1 MLASAQSNAG
11 YADLFYTSSVA
22 ATVNIVA
29 GIVTQN
35 NTHPVALAVEVAGSD
50 IPING
55 HGLAGDGLGPSAGV
69 YSIGAMNEASKVM
82 EAFSETGPATVYY
95 SATETGTSNGVP
107 LLSYTLLPQPLVL
120 NHPDLAGVDCVTI
133 APVSGYQSGIPEFC
147 GTSAAAPTVGG
158 VVALMLQA
166 GYTKAEIMQSL
177 EATAKPVP
185 AAGQTSTGQSP
196 DTWDPNDGYGLVQ
209 VWAALQNAGL
219 LVPQPSIT
227 NPSGFGTTINA
238 GGNVNFASSC
248 TAPAGQTVTGYSWTF
263 TGSSGAPPATTQQ
276 DPAVTF
282 SSAGSYTANLTCTDS
297 QGITNPNPQQVTIT
311 VKAVNSGGGG
321 GAFGLF
327 ELAVLLGLTLAGKVL
342 QPEGP
347 STISA
352 TRPSAACSRTRT
364 WT

>member
-1 MLASAQSNAG
+1 MGGAG
-11 YADLFYTSSVA
+11 
-22 ATVNIVA
+22 
-29 GIVTQN
+29 QQ
-35 NTHPVALAVEVAGSD
+35 
-50 IPING
+50 
-55 HGLAGDGLGPSAGV
+55 LGPTANV
-69 YSIGAMNEASKVM
+69 YSIAAVSEYSQSV
-82 EAFSETGPATVYY
+82 EPYSETGPATVYY
-95 SATETGTSNGVP
+95 SATETGTQNGVP
-107 LLSYTLLPQPLVL
+107 ILSYSPLPQPLVI
-120 NHPDLAGVDCVTI
+120 NHPDLAGIDN
-133 APVSGYQSGIPEFC
+133 VSIGTVGNFSGSFW

-166 GYTKAEIMQSL
+166 KYTKTEIIQSL

-227 NPSGFGTTINA
+227 NPSGFGTTISA

-248 TAPAGQTVTGYSWTF
+248 IAPAGQTVTGYSWTF

-311 VKAVNSGGGG
+311 VNAVNSGGGSSKGGGG
-321 GAFGLF
+321 GAFSLL
-327 ELAVLLGLTLAGKVL
+327 ELAVLLGLWIIGMTVPHHHGD
-342 QPEGP
+342 
-347 STISA
+347 
-352 TRPSAACSRTRT
+352 
-364 WT
+364 